1 MNLMTSSVLVVC
13 AFVCMMS
20 QLVGGA
26 TLTSNELLKDLSN
39 APSGEHVT
47 QKRYAESAFTSMA
60 AKQMDHAAF
69 QQLLRLFGKRA
80 IKRSGAM
87 PEAMN
92 GNPQP
97 SNPQPVDDV
106 MDDNYVVILAREDF
120 LHKVLNNEAQGV
132 LS

>member
-1 MNLMTSSVLVVC
+1 MNLMTSSALVVC

-26 TLTSNELLKDLSN
+26 TLTSSEILKDLSS
-39 APSGEHVT
+39 ASSGEHVT

-80 IKRSGAM
+80 IKRSGGM
-87 PEAMN
+87 PETMN
-92 GNPQP
+92 ANPQP
-97 SNPQPVDDV
+97 TEGGMN
-106 MDDNYVVILAREDF
+106 DNYVVILAREDF
-120 LHKVLNNEAQGV
+120 LQKVLNNEAQND